1 MNLFFK
7 YKQDAVMNINRC
19 CREPEQD
26 FPEGYV
32 NQQVTD
38 FLSGMTK
45 KKKENKHVSAIPGI
59 NSLFCPYND
68 KCYYGDILNSGV
80 MMKGHNNNHRKVH
93 DIMLV
98 CPEKNKIKNS
108 MFRNN
113 VITEPPGDIIHNTL
127 SADKPKNVPAEE
139 EDYSG
144 ADISAEEKIPAGSAT
159 IELPEIPFFL
169 NHPPPGI
176 KTEVKNQPLRHC
188 EQGRGT
194 REKIPLMVYHTE
206 KNALSPAYSRA
217 DYYCSY
223 HFRQKYQPPEP
234 VHIYRDNPG
243 IFKLETDSES
253 LRRRLKSAVN
263 INGIDNIDII

>member
-1 MNLFFK
+1 
-7 YKQDAVMNINRC
+7 MNINRC
-19 CREPEQD
+19 CLEAEQD
-26 FPEGYV
+26 FPEGHV
-32 NQQVTD
+32 NQRVTD

-45 KKKENKHVSAIPGI
+45 NKKENKHDSAIPVI
-59 NSLFCPYND
+59 YSLFCPYDD
-68 KCYYGDILNSGV
+68 KCYHGDILYPGGMIKNHSN
-80 MMKGHNNNHRKVH
+80 HHRKVH
-93 DIMLV
+93 DVILV
-98 CPEKNKIKNS
+98 YPENNKIKNS
-108 MFRNN
+108 IFRDN
-113 VITEPPGDIIHNTL
+113 VATEPFGDISHNML

-159 IELPEIPFFL
+159 TELPEIPFFL

-176 KTEVKNQPLRHC
+176 KTEVKNQPLRHY

-194 REKIPLMVYHTE
+194 QEKIPLFVYHTE

-223 HFRQKYQPPEP
+223 YFRQKYQPPEP

-243 IFKLETDSES
+243 GFKLEIYSES
-253 LRRRLKSAVN
+253 LKRRLKSAVN
-263 INGIDNIDII
+263 INGIDYIDII